1 MLSNSIANGFNKATA
16 TAGGDLSANLLQMIA
31 ASIGLVSILTQFQ
44 QVFVFIKWAGVA
56 YLACIGLKLIFTH
69 ARTRF
74 GEQGC

>member
-1 MLSNSIANGFNKATA
+1 MLSNSIANGSNKATA

-56 YLACIGLKLIFTH
+56 CVLSVHRAEVDFY

-74 GEQGC
+74 GEHGC